1 MKAVLVW
8 EVNEMLYQY
17 LAISDLDSQIQ
28 KTKPENL
35 QPACFMS
42 SQREL

>member
-1 MKAVLVW
+1 MEAVVVW
-8 EVNEMLYQY
+8 EVNEMVYQY
-17 LAISDLDSQIQ
+17 VAISDLDSQIQ

-42 SQREL
+42 SRREL